1 MKILIGDNNNV
12 DFDSPIEMTEDQ
24 KSKFVSFLKTIFS
37 VVKIEDTEE
46 LRTERIGD
54 KFFMKEWTPE
64 EYAVLLDTEKT
75 TDEVAEMLGRTWMSA
90 DIKRGG
96 FIPDFLAWTS
106 QKGKDLLKDDLKI
119 MIKEF
124 MKEKEK
130 EILSRRE
137 KRKEIRIKEKEIK
150 RLYDELDSL
159 DSSKRRDQ
167 IDLAIRLKQLENTT
181 VDDYIENKKK
191 EIIEKI
197 DKLKEEVEDSF
208 S

>member
-1 MKILIGDNNNV
+1 
-12 DFDSPIEMTEDQ
+12 
-24 KSKFVSFLKTIFS
+24 
-37 VVKIEDTEE
+37 
-46 LRTERIGD
+46 
-54 KFFMKEWTPE
+54 
-64 EYAVLLDTEKT
+64 LLDTEKT